1 MLFKVKGVD
10 IVKAIQQ
17 KNRYSR
23 VEEQITDLNRISAY
37 LDKEETYE
45 LTEEELKRFGLE
57 WYLISNRVAK
67 ISYKRWI
74 YER

>member
-57 WYLISNRVAK
+57 
-67 ISYKRWI
+67 
-74 YER
+74 